1 MKFKL
6 TVTLKKFTTSQESCP
21 FFFPKRERERESDFA
36 TANNYNFTVLACS
49 IRLLCFSFFFVY
61 IHDDSESTAFLDQL
75 PTALFC
81 KTSFCIIH
89 AMVKV
94 DKR

>member
-1 MKFKL
+1 MDGFVNCDGL
-6 TVTLKKFTTSQESCP
+6 PSGIFS
-21 FFFPKRERERESDFA
+21 FFCFQRESDFA
-36 TANNYNFTVLACS
+36 AVPHSDANNYAFTVLACS